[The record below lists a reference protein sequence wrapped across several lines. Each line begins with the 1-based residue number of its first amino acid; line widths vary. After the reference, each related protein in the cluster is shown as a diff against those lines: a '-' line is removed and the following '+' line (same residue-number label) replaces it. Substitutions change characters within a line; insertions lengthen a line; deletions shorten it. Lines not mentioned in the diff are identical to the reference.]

1 MASELYARGNGTKTL
16 NNRFRIFKKLLKFLP
31 LVFLF
36 AGYVILQAQVKT
48 VCRNN
53 DELVSQKNMLV
64 EELERLNSDYD
75 KMLSYSEVKEFAQK
89 ELSMTHSVKTQ
100 RTFAVI
106 DNEDI
111 FSTQELTKLP
121 SLFETNF
128 DLASLEPEESSIPSQ
143 E

>member
-31 LVFLF
+31 MVFLF

-48 VCRNN
+48 VYRNN
-53 DELVSQKNMLV
+53 DELVTQKNMLA
-64 EELERLNSDYD
+64 EELERLTSDYD
-75 KMLSYSEVKEFAQK
+75 KMLSYSEIKEFAHN
-89 ELSMTHSVKTQ
+89 ELSMTHSVKNL
-100 RTFAVI
+100 RTFAII
-106 DNEDI
+106 DKDDI
-111 FSTQELTKLP
+111 FNTGELSKLP

-128 DLASLEPEESSIPSQ
+128 DLASLEPEESSIPTQ

>member
-16 NNRFRIFKKLLKFLP
+16 NNRFRIFRKLLKFLP

-48 VCRNN
+48 VYRNN
-53 DELVSQKNMLV
+53 DELVTQKNMLA
-64 EELERLNSDYD
+64 EELERLTSDYD
-75 KMLSYSEVKEFAQK
+75 KMFSYSDIKEFAQN
-89 ELSMTHSVKTQ
+89 ELSMTHSVKNL
-100 RTFAVI
+100 RTFAVL
-106 DNEDI
+106 DTDDI
-111 FSTQELTKLP
+111 FSAQELIKLP